1 MALEIRLARPAELTE
16 VGELTMAA
24 YAPFTLGP
32 HDPYVATL
40 RDAAGRAER
49 ADLWVAVEDG
59 VLVGTVTDP
68 PPGSRYRE
76 IGGADEGEFRMLA
89 VAPTA
94 QGRGVGRA
102 LVEFLLGRYRER
114 GYRGVVLSTLAE
126 MSAAH
131 RVYEQLGFRRTP
143 ELDWSPLPGV
153 SLISF
158 RLDLVGPVGV

>member
-1 MALEIRLARPAELTE
+1 MEIRLADPSEHAA
-16 VGELTMAA
+16 VGELTAAA
-24 YAPFTLGP
+24 YAPFTEGP
-32 HDPYVATL
+32 RDPYVDTL
-40 RDAAGRAER
+40 RDAAGRAAQ

-59 VLVGTVTDP
+59 VVVGTVTDP

-89 VAPTA
+89 VAPSA
-94 QGRGVGRA
+94 QGLGVGRA
-102 LVEFLLGRYRER
+102 LVEFLLARYRER

-131 RVYEQLGFRRTP
+131 RVYERLGFRRTP

-153 SLISF
+153 SLIAF
-158 RLDLVGPVGV
+158 RLDLATPEDS

>member
-1 MALEIRLARPAELTE
+1 VEIRLADASEHGA
-16 VGELTMAA
+16 VGELTVAA
-24 YAPFTLGP
+24 YSPFTEGP
-32 HDPYVATL
+32 RDPYVDTL
-40 RDAAGRAER
+40 RDAAGRAEQ
-49 ADLWVAVEDG
+49 ADLWVAVEEG
-59 VLVGTVTDP
+59 VLIGTVTDP

-89 VAPTA
+89 VAPSA

-102 LVEFLLGRYRER
+102 LVEFLLERYRER

-131 RVYEQLGFRRTP
+131 RVYELLGFRRTP

-153 SLISF
+153 SLIAF
-158 RLDLVGPVGV
+158 RLDLAISEDS